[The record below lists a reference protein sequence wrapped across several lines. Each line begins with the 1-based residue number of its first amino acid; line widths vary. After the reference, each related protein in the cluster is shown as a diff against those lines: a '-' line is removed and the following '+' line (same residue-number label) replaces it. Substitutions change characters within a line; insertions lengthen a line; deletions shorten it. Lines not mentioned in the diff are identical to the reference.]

1 MNRSRPI
8 RTGVSEKPNLRN
20 TSPERKRVV
29 EIGVVDCEV
38 RSEQHDEHF
47 QRIRN
52 QHLLLVPSLYS
63 YSVGMTSLPMS
74 QLVRNHRH
82 DLIIGQLLQQR
93 IVHQNSIHSEEAVRS
108 RIAVAGALTAVDHLQ
123 TAHAEAHGGGEREEP
138 IAQRRRLHR
147 LHRVE
152 EGQDTDGVQHVQQ
165 NREEHDCA
173 PHEEVRVR
181 SRSLE

>member
-29 EIGVVDCEV
+29 EIGVVDGEV

-52 QHLLLVPSLYS
+52 QHLPFAPSLHAYS
-63 YSVGMTSLPMS
+63 IRVTSLPMS
-74 QLVRNHRH
+74 QLVGHHSHN
-82 DLIIGQLLQQR
+82 LIIGQLLQQR
-93 IVHQNSIHSEEAVRS
+93 IVHQDSIHSEEAVRS
-108 RIAVAGALTAVDHLQ
+108 RIAVTGALTAVDHLQ

-138 IAQRRRLHR
+138 VAQRRRLHR
-147 LHRVE
+147 RHRVE
-152 EGQDTDGVQHVQQ
+152 EGQDADGVQHVQQ
-165 NREEHDCA
+165 DREEHHGA

-181 SRSLE
+181 SCSLE